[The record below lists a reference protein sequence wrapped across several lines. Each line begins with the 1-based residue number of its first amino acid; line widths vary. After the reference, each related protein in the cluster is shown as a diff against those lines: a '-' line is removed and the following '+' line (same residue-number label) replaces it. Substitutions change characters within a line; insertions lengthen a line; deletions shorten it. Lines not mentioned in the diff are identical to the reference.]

1 MGTPQPRT
9 EGRRFTRWAVSSDTS
24 APNLTDLQSIWKPGW
39 GQLTRQNKLFAIE
52 KGPAREVTEA
62 LFMEREA
69 RSNLSAQ
76 L

>member
-1 MGTPQPRT
+1 MTWG
-9 EGRRFTRWAVSSDTS
+9 S
-24 APNLTDLQSIWKPGW
+24 APDLIDLQSIWKSGW
-39 GQLTRQNKLFAIE
+39 AQLSRQNKLFAIE

-69 RSNLSAQ
+69 RNNLSAQ